1 MRRLHL
7 KLYLSI
13 IIVLICFT
21 VGIAVL
27 WHVIDHRARTLL
39 HGAQVI
45 LLVGAVGAGL
55 ALLAYPM
62 ARGVTARLERLKQG
76 VRSFGSGD
84 LSARVP
90 VEGKDEVAALATSFN
105 ESAERIEQLVRANQ
119 MLLANCSHELRTPLT
134 RMRLAIERLTSGDT
148 SANAELA
155 RNIGELDTLIG
166 ELLLTSRL
174 DATRKPDRVETLDL
188 LALAAEEAAHF
199 DLEVTGEPVTL
210 RGDPLLLR
218 RLVRN
223 LLENARVHA
232 GGASEL
238 RVARGVKGGARLI
251 VDDTGPGI
259 AAEDRERIFEPFF
272 RRTESSASS
281 AISHPAPTQATGNGL
296 GLAIVRQIARVHGGD
311 VHYMPRAG
319 GGSRFAVEL
328 PGL

>member
-1 MRRLHL
+1 MRRLHIQ
-7 KLYLSI
+7 LYLSI
-13 IIVLICFT
+13 IAVLICFT
-21 VGIAVL
+21 LGIFLL

-55 ALLAYPM
+55 ALLAYPI
-62 ARGVTARLERLKQG
+62 ARGVTARLERLKLG

-84 LSARVP
+84 LSARVA

-105 ESAERIEQLVRANQ
+105 ESAARIEQLVRANQ

-134 RMRLAIERLTSGDT
+134 RMRLAAERLASGDAG
-148 SANAELA
+148 ANAELA

-174 DATRKPDRVETLDL
+174 DANKRPDRVEIVDL

-199 DLEVTGEPVTL
+199 DLEVAGEPVTL

-218 RLVRN
+218 RLIRN

-238 RVARGVKGGARLI
+238 RVIRGERGAQLI
-251 VDDTGPGI
+251 VEDTGPGI
-259 AAEDRERIFEPFF
+259 AAADRERIFEPFWGSPSSGRSRGCTAARSTM
-272 RRTESSASS
+272 RR
-281 AISHPAPTQATGNGL
+281 
-296 GLAIVRQIARVHGGD
+296 ARAVAAGSPPN
-311 VHYMPRAG
+311 YRACEAG
-319 GGSRFAVEL
+319 T
-328 PGL
+328 

>member
-1 MRRLHL
+1 MRRLHIQ
-7 KLYLSI
+7 LYLSI
-13 IIVLICFT
+13 IAVLICFT
-21 VGIAVL
+21 LGIFML

-55 ALLAYPM
+55 ALLAYPI

-84 LSARVP
+84 LSARVA

-105 ESAERIEQLVRANQ
+105 ESAARIEQLVRANQ

-134 RMRLAIERLTSGDT
+134 RMRLAAERLASGDT
-148 SANAELA
+148 GANVELT
-155 RNIGELDTLIG
+155 RNIGELDALIG

-174 DATRKPDRVETLDL
+174 DVNKRPDRVELVDL

-199 DLEVTGEPVTL
+199 DLEVSGETVTL

-218 RLVRN
+218 RLIRN

-238 RVARGVKGGARLI
+238 RVTRGERGAQLI
-251 VDDTGPGI
+251 VEDAGPGI

-272 RRTESSASS
+272 RRAEP
-281 AISHPAPTQATGNGL
+281 PADSATGAGL
-296 GLAIVRQIARVHGGD
+296 GLAIVRQIARVHGGE
-311 VHYMPRAG
+311 VHFAPREG
-319 GGSRFAVEL
+319 GGSRFTAEL
-328 PGL
+328 PGV

>member
-13 IIVLICFT
+13 IIVLTLFT
-21 VGIAVL
+21 VSIAVV
-27 WHVIDHRARTLL
+27 WHMTDHRSRALL

-55 ALLAYPM
+55 ALLAYPI
-62 ARGVTARLERLKQG
+62 ARGVTARLERLRQG

-84 LSARVP
+84 LGARVA
-90 VEGKDEVAALATSFN
+90 VEGDDEIAALATSFN
-105 ESAERIEQLVRANQ
+105 ESAARIEQLVRANQ

-134 RMRLAIERLTSGDT
+134 RMRLAIERLSSGDT
-148 SANAELA
+148 SANAELT
-155 RNIGELDTLIG
+155 RNIGELDALIG
-166 ELLLTSRL
+166 ELLLSSRL
-174 DATRKPDRVETLDL
+174 DANRRPDRVETLDL

-199 DLEVTGEPVTL
+199 DLEVTGEPVML

-232 GGASEL
+232 GGASDL
-238 RVARGVKGGARLI
+238 RVVRGERGAQLI
-251 VDDTGPGI
+251 VEDSGPGI

-272 RRTESSASS
+272 RRSEPPADS
-281 AISHPAPTQATGNGL
+281 AISRPAPTGAGL

-311 VHYMPRAG
+311 VRYAPRKG
-319 GGSRFAVEL
+319 GGSRFTAEL